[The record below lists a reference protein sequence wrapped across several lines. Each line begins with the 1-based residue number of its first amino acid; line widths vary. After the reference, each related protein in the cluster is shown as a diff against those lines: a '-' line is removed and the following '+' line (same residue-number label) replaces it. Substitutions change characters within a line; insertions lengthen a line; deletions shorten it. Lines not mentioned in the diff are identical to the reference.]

1 MTIGRQIM
9 EFRLSRHASQR
20 LQQRAIP
27 GLVVTLIHDHGSS
40 THSSEGTEVL
50 FVDKAARKRIRQA
63 VGGDRV
69 YSLLER
75 WLDSYL
81 VLSAEGA
88 IITAGHR
95 HRRIKRR

>member
-1 MTIGRQIM
+1 MDLQ
-9 EFRLSRHASQR
+9 LSRHASQR

-27 GLVVTLIHDHGSS
+27 GLVVSLIRDHGSVARS
-40 THSSEGTEVL
+40 AEGTEVL
-50 FVDKAARKRIRQA
+50 FVDKAARRRIRQA

-69 YSLLER
+69 YALLER

-81 VLSAEGA
+81 VVSSDGGV
-88 IITAGHR
+88 ITAGHR